1 MQLVE
6 HRDPVVPVDAACRAL
21 NVSRASL
28 YRSWGST
35 VKQTLVSRVRAPNP
49 RRLDDVARQR
59 ILDTLHLPPMCQGSC
74 RMTLV
79 ADGRCRNRARGTK
92 VTVIPYS
99 QQFRN
104 RMVQKLVG
112 AHAVS
117 ATALSAEVGISQ
129 GTLSRWLKQA
139 ATIPSTMSSA
149 DNDTKAHDWSPEQKV
164 AFVLE
169 SAAVANAELGA
180 FLRRRGVLEAQ
191 LDEWRKQV
199 TDGAVASM
207 RPPTRGD
214 REAAAADSKKI
225 RQLERELLRKDK
237 ALAET
242 AALLVLKKKAQAI
255 WGDEDD
261 DTDPKSD
268 K

>member
-1 MQLVE
+1 
-6 HRDPVVPVDAACRAL
+6 
-21 NVSRASL
+21 
-28 YRSWGST
+28 
-35 VKQTLVSRVRAPNP
+35 
-49 RRLDDVARQR
+49 
-59 ILDTLHLPPMCQGSC
+59 
-74 RMTLV
+74 
-79 ADGRCRNRARGTK
+79 
-92 VTVIPYS
+92 
-99 QQFRN
+99 
-104 RMVQKLVG
+104 MVQKLSG
-112 AHAVS
+112 PHAMS
-117 ATALSAEVGISQ
+117 ANALSSEVGIAQ

-139 ATIPSTMSSA
+139 ATIPVKMNST
-149 DNDTKAHDWSPEQKV
+149 DDDTKRARDWSPEEKV

-169 SAAVANAELGA
+169 AAAVPSAELGA
-180 FLRRRGVLEAQ
+180 FLRRKGVHEAQ

-199 TDGAVASM
+199 TDLAIAGMSSVRA
-207 RPPTRGD
+207 D
-214 REAAAADSKKI
+214 RKTTAAEAQRI